1 MTEEMKQNRL
11 RYIDGAIWYWEE
23 RLKGVVFWWN
33 KKEYTKD
40 FILDQITFF
49 KEMKNAT

>member
-23 RLKGVVFWWN
+23 RLKGVVFLVEQKGVHEGFYFRSN
-33 KKEYTKD
+33 N
-40 FILDQITFF
+40 FF
-49 KEMKNAT
+49 